1 MLNEEEKDFIDSLA
15 RIIALEAIKKTGK
28 GDYVHLK
35 NYIIQEASYENI
47 VLEVFGGPLL
57 LEQKAVFSTKGLK
70 SQYIDTDVDRA
81 VRLSK
86 IEDALKS
93 VSTFGGPLII
103 AQLAAGKKLD
113 NSMRGAIGKMLGGSG
128 GWKGA
133 FAQAIAQ
140 AVVIGGVHYLIK
152 LIFVGVE
159 KSKSVC
165 RSTCKKVVD
174 KNDPNRTLL
183 VKICSRECKI
193 FGYKRKIRELRQQ
206 ITYCSKTD
214 NPEKCQANLTKIV
227 GKLNDFLQQEEELL
241 AENKESLKSR
251 LLAQK
256 AVQ

>member
-1 MLNEEEKDFIDSLA
+1 MLKEEEKDFIDNLA
-15 RIIALEAIKKTGK
+15 RIVALEAIKKTGK
-28 GDYVHLK
+28 SDYVHLK
-35 NYIIQEASYENI
+35 NYIIHEVSYEDI
-47 VLEVFGGPLL
+47 VLEIFGGPLL
-57 LEQKAVFSTKGLK
+57 LEQK
-70 SQYIDTDVDRA
+70 A

-93 VSTFGGPLII
+93 VGTFGGPLII
-103 AQLAAGKKLD
+103 AQLAAGRKLD

-133 FAQAIAQ
+133 FAQALAQ

-152 LIFVGVE
+152 LIFVGIE

-165 RSTCKKVVD
+165 RSTCKKVVG
-174 KNDPNRTLL
+174 KNDPNRALL

-214 NPEKCQANLTKIV
+214 NPEKCQTNLTKIV

-241 AENKESLKSR
+241 AENKDTLKSR

-256 AVQ
+256 AAQ